1 MLNSIR
7 KFSKTFYA
15 RILLIIIIIPF
26 VFWGM
31 GGVFNTG
38 NTNNLA
44 KIDNENIST
53 QDLVDYINNMGINPQ
68 VIKNNINNNIIE
80 ELLTEIISRKLLNME
95 VSSLN
100 LNISEETLKSRII
113 NNKKFHENDT
123 FSRLKYEKFLLSN
136 NTNAPDFE
144 KKLKENEIQ
153 KNLFSYINGGLYLPK
168 FLNKRNYEN
177 NTRKVDISYLSLD
190 NLYTNEFTIDDID
203 EYINKNQDNLMGE
216 HIDFSYSKITPN
228 NLIENAEFDELFFKK
243 IDQIENKLFEGSSL
257 KDVLSGTKV
266 DIVDKRNFSS
276 YNKGSKIENEIY
288 NNRKLS
294 LNGLIDKN
302 EFIIAYEIKKIEKK
316 LPKADDTNFRKKI
329 LDLLANTN
337 KYEKNKKIFE
347 KINTNKFKREDFNNI
362 SSEIKTPIKKHVIK
376 SKRDNMKFTI
386 DSIKLIYSL
395 PTNSF
400 LLVNDDKNNIY
411 LVKINNFLISNPKN
425 EKNLK
430 NYNLETRKEISE
442 SLFTSYDLYLN
453 KKYNIK
459 INYNTVERMRE
470 YFK

>member
-113 NNKKFHENDT
+113 NNKKFHENNT

-190 NLYTNEFTIDDID
+190 NLY
-203 EYINKNQDNLMGE
+203 
-216 HIDFSYSKITPN
+216 
-228 NLIENAEFDELFFKK
+228 KK
-243 IDQIENKLFEGSSL
+243 
-257 KDVLSGTKV
+257 
-266 DIVDKRNFSS
+266 
-276 YNKGSKIENEIY
+276 
-288 NNRKLS
+288 
-294 LNGLIDKN
+294 
-302 EFIIAYEIKKIEKK
+302 
-316 LPKADDTNFRKKI
+316 
-329 LDLLANTN
+329 
-337 KYEKNKKIFE
+337 
-347 KINTNKFKREDFNNI
+347 
-362 SSEIKTPIKKHVIK
+362 
-376 SKRDNMKFTI
+376 
-386 DSIKLIYSL
+386 
-395 PTNSF
+395 
-400 LLVNDDKNNIY
+400 
-411 LVKINNFLISNPKN
+411 
-425 EKNLK
+425 
-430 NYNLETRKEISE
+430 
-442 SLFTSYDLYLN
+442 
-453 KKYNIK
+453 
-459 INYNTVERMRE
+459 
-470 YFK
+470 